1 MSLKQLLKSLK
12 RKKRTFRT
20 RSRTF
25 VYLIEE
31 KNAVLKP
38 NQKKALKVDEV
49 KLLSD
54 YMKTLTAEER
64 GTLKSPKY
72 FTK

>member
-1 MSLKQLLKSLK
+1 M
-12 RKKRTFRT
+12 
-20 RSRTF
+20 
-25 VYLIEE
+25 
-31 KNAVLKP
+31 VLKP
-38 NQKKALKVDEV
+38 NQKKALKVDD

>member
-12 RKKRTFRT
+12 RKSKKNVST

-31 KNAVLKP
+31 NNAVLKP

-49 KLLSD
+49 N
-54 YMKTLTAEER
+54 
-64 GTLKSPKY
+64 Y
-72 FTK
+72 FQTT